1 MNTKK
6 LIKNFNASNSIAL
19 GFRLFVSSYIYIFI
33 AFLNYK
39 MTSGMVYC
47 LTSLFASGLY
57 LGYVFNQ
64 ITLFKLG
71 YDSKKKPSNITLSFI
86 VGIMALLLLMAFL

>member
-6 LIKNFNASNSIAL
+6 LIESFNTSNSIAL

-39 MTSGMVYC
+39 MTSGMVYG

-57 LGYVFNQ
+57 LGYVYIQ
-64 ITLFKLG
+64 IKLFKLG
-71 YDSKKKPSNITLSFI
+71 YDRKKKPSNITLSFI
-86 VGIMALLLLMAFL
+86 VGIMALLLLVSFL